1 MTRTLLC
8 GAALAGLM
16 LYPVTAR
23 TRAAAGAQP
32 QAQQQ
37 QQQNEQAKSVTGKV
51 TAIGSDKRS
60 FSMDVRDR
68 DANKPMEFVIDNN
81 TQVQGHVGVG
91 TNAIVQYSP
100 TGDGKNVAL
109 SVAPQDTQ

>member
-1 MTRTLLC
+1 
-8 GAALAGLM
+8 M

-23 TRAAAGAQP
+23 TQAAPPAQP

-37 QQQNEQAKSVTGKV
+37 QQQNEQAKSVAGKV

-60 FSMDVRDR
+60 FSMDVHDR
-68 DANKPMEFVIDNN
+68 DASKPMQFVIDNN
-81 TQVQGHVGVG
+81 TQVQGHVAVG

-100 TGDGKNVAL
+100 TEDGKNLAL

>member
-1 MTRTLLC
+1 MIRTLLC
-8 GAALAGLM
+8 GAALTGWM

-23 TRAAAGAQP
+23 TQAAPPAQP
-32 QAQQQ
+32 QAQ
-37 QQQNEQAKSVTGKV
+37 QQQNEQAKSVAGKV

-60 FSMDVRDR
+60 FSMDVHDR
-68 DANKPMEFVIDNN
+68 DASKPMQFVIDNN
-81 TQVQGHVGVG
+81 TQVQGHVAVG

-100 TGDGKNVAL
+100 TEDGKNLAL

>member
-1 MTRTLLC
+1 MIRTLLC

-23 TRAAAGAQP
+23 TRAATPAQP
-32 QAQQQ
+32 QAQQ
-37 QQQNEQAKSVTGKV
+37 QQQNEQAKSVAGKV

-60 FSMDVRDR
+60 FSMDVHDR
-68 DANKPMEFVIDNN
+68 DASKPMQFVIDNN
-81 TQVQGHVGVG
+81 TQVQGHVAVG
-91 TNAIVQYSP
+91 TNAIVQYAP
-100 TGDGKNVAL
+100 TEDGKNLAL